1 MVSVPVSLVI
11 PVSPLSP
18 VRALSALSVK
28 SAQTFSCYWSHPIL
42 NWYHVLKLCPISPLC
57 PLSPLSHVAHPPASG
72 ACFLWTGQLNC
83 RSGCFFPVKCNF
95 SSPSSLFSAIGEEQ
109 LILLEMESDFSEV
122 ALASE
127 LIKKDFQLRTL
138 MPIWS
143 ACGQKMGEAS
153 YALCRVGW
161 LDALSDVVS
170 SNILRSRKSKAS
182 SGLIWAAVKYEQG
195 NVHLN
200 TALIVLG

>member
-1 MVSVPVSLVI
+1 MSHFPPMS
-11 PVSPLSP
+11 PVSPVS
-18 VRALSALSVK
+18 RSA
-28 SAQTFSCYWSHPIL
+28 
-42 NWYHVLKLCPISPLC
+42 
-57 PLSPLSHVAHPPASG
+57 
-72 ACFLWTGQLNC
+72 
-83 RSGCFFPVKCNF
+83 
-95 SSPSSLFSAIGEEQ
+95 SSSFWSLFLMNWTTKLQKWLFFSGQMQ
-109 LILLEMESDFSEV
+109 LFFAFLIILCHRWGTADFVGNGIRLFWSGSGKWTYQEGFPT
-122 ALASE
+122 E
-127 LIKKDFQLRTL
+127 DFDA
-138 MPIWS
+138 PIWS

-182 SGLIWAAVKYEQG
+182 SGLIWAAVKCEQG